1 MYFSNISIF
10 ILQFNS
16 LLCVFAIFFQF
27 AFKSFI
33 LKTIFLMYRILTPC
47 WGQPVCFNLAGC
59 VLIWV
64 KRTVWQSNL
73 SKKINSKKNCSILHY
88 LHWTMTTNN
97 EGKINNLIFVTS
109 QTLNLS
115 NTCMM
120 FNMTTITFYF
130 RVLHVVVSIWQ
141 TSDQP
146 YYIFISIYWQLIDW
160 NH

>member
-47 WGQPVCFNLAGC
+47 WGQPVCFNLVGC
-59 VLIWV
+59 VLIRV
-64 KRTVWQSNL
+64 K
-73 SKKINSKKNCSILHY
+73 SILHY

-146 YYIFISIYWQLIDW
+146 YYIFISIYWQLINW